1 MSLTIRATD
10 LCWVYTE
17 PVSGDRQVEL
27 TETFNQLHFTDYNN
41 SVNKFLQLYF
51 LWSPYVIGQTII
63 FLPCSFFLLL
73 PSIFFFFA

>member
-27 TETFNQLHFTDYNN
+27 TETFNQLHFTDY
-41 SVNKFLQLYF
+41 SDSINKFLQLHCF
-51 LWSPYVIGQTII
+51 TMLN
-63 FLPCSFFLLL
+63 
-73 PSIFFFFA
+73 